1 MSDWAAFKWKQLWFK
16 TGWRQGLQMIWK
28 LKSEQAIWTRNFTN
42 VSDIRPH
49 VTTYIGEF
57 WLNIYWW
64 WEFSIW
70 NWWWRLDKLIP
81 RPESKGGR
89 LVSRQWSIQDWSN
102 LPMIT
107 IVESR
112 DDPHTDDHE
121 RLLLQTNLFLTPR
134 VVSVVDHNQTRFIW
148 TLLVAAIS
156 FHSHF
161 VLHLELIKLQLKHW
175 YSKVQRF
182 QLLSKVLMQPHSL
195 A

>member
-1 MSDWAAFKWKQLWFK
+1 MFSLDYLFFRVNVQL
-16 TGWRQGLQMIWK
+16 
-28 LKSEQAIWTRNFTN
+28 FTVFVKVN
-42 VSDIRPH
+42 K
-49 VTTYIGEF
+49 
-57 WLNIYWW
+57 YWW
-64 WEFSIW
+64 LHSLW
-70 NWWWRLDKLIP
+70 NWWWRLAKLTP

-121 RLLLQTNLFLTPR
+121 RLLLQTNLLLTPR

-148 TLLVAAIS
+148 DPLGGCNLFSFTFRSPPWVDQTAIGTLLFAT
-156 FHSHF
+156 
-161 VLHLELIKLQLKHW
+161 
-175 YSKVQRF
+175 VQKSRDLNF
-182 QLLSKVLMQPHSL
+182 CQKVLVEPHSL